1 MSPETGGRPIR
12 TLHRNLLLQVN
23 DLPVDPPAENAPVKS
38 QRRNKKSTKPV
49 STIEQTQNH
58 ETSESDE
65 EEEGPRYWLR
75 IPRETQRDENAVPYL
90 LTCETQNH
98 LEQIRAY
105 LEETVRV
112 EPASERESVIEEEQG
127 QNESEPCADEPQP
140 HNEQELSQAN
150 EPEREIQETQPETQP
165 TLRRST
171 RDRRPGQMLTYTSLG
186 QPTYQPCL
194 IVSAIGTQPTVY
206 THQYPQP
213 YFHPFQPT
221 PIIPPTYLSVTYPI
235 HYY

>member
-23 DLPVDPPAENAPVKS
+23 DLPVEPPAENAPVKS

-150 EPEREIQETQPETQP
+150 EPEREIQETQP

-194 IVSAIGTQPTVY
+194 IVSAIGTHSLYSPVPTALL
-206 THQYPQP
+206 PS
-213 YFHPFQPT
+213 
-221 PIIPPTYLSVTYPI
+221 IPTYTDHPSHLPASHLSYSLLLNSL
-235 HYY
+235 